1 MCVFCDIINHKI
13 PSKVVYEDDDVL
25 AILDISQVTKG
36 HTLVMPKKHF
46 ANILEVDEKTLQH
59 CTSVV
64 YKLAKQIVDN
74 TEAKGC
80 NVLNNCGEIAGQSV
94 DHLHF
99 HIIPRYSSKD
109 CIEIKFNPSP
119 ALDLDEVLKLVKG

>member
-36 HTLVMPKKHF
+36 HTLVMPKKHY
-46 ANILEVDEKTLQH
+46 ANILEVDENTLQH
-59 CTSVV
+59 CISVV
-64 YKLAKQIVDN
+64 HKLAKQIVEN
-74 TEAKGC
+74 TGAKGC
-80 NVLNNCGEIAGQSV
+80 NVLSNCGEIAGQSV

-109 CIEIKFNPSP
+109 SIEIKFNPSP
-119 ALDLDEVLKLVKG
+119 TLDLDEVLQQVKG

>member
-13 PSKVVYEDDDVL
+13 PSKVVYEDENVL

-36 HTLVMPKKHF
+36 HTLVMPKQHF
-46 ANILEVDEKTLQH
+46 RNIIEVDEPTLQQ

-64 YKLAKQIVDN
+64 HSLTKQIVEN
-74 TEAKGC
+74 TGASGC
-80 NVLNNCGEIAGQSV
+80 NVLSNCGEVAGQSV

-99 HIIPRYSSKD
+99 HIIPRYSSSD
-109 CIEIKFNPSP
+109 SIQIAFNPSKE
-119 ALDLDEVLKLVKG
+119 LDLDEVLKEVKG